1 MAGAP
6 GRRSV
11 GIVAWMAALSA
22 AGVAAGA
29 VCAAAPAEAP
39 PEPVR
44 QYRLVERAVEA
55 DADPAASLDR
65 DVIVSE
71 WTGPDGTAVRVPAF
85 WDGGRTWRVRFAP
98 VRPGRWTYR
107 VCRADGPQ
115 AAAAGGAGGGPGA
128 SPAAGETLAS
138 GTLDV
143 QPADAADANPLH
155 RHGPFLKVA
164 PGGRHLAHTDGT
176 PFFWLG
182 DTWWFCPSDLVPI
195 DASNRPG
202 VASMYKAL
210 VDKRAAQR
218 FTILHMAFL
227 DGIQTPA
234 GRAACTDVFGGTIH
248 PAYWQQAD
256 RYLRYANEKGLV
268 PVIGFGFHHMHD
280 QSTVQQ
286 LERLWRYALARFGA
300 MGVSFLI
307 CGEYNIKSGEGPL
320 HERGYTPVD
329 LHRIDVLLG
338 TGRFIRDRDPY
349 ARAMTIH
356 PWAMGLDGQQAW
368 AEPWYDFVM
377 LQGGHAPHGPSVA
390 AYREACEARPVRPV
404 LEGECTYEGI
414 YGMTADVVRRN
425 AYKAVQAGCFG
436 YTYGAHG
443 LWYPT
448 QDETDRKFDEWGE
461 PIPWW
466 RALEAPGADH
476 MTHLRAA
483 YERVRWWKLVP
494 IATQRLAWQPDRKP
508 GRGVWV
514 KAEGDDTL
522 FVYYAACEKPS
533 PAPFLQLE
541 GEGGA
546 YAVTVFDPR
555 TGEATTPA
563 GTVDAESGRLRLPA
577 PPDERDGVV
586 ILERRPG

>member
-1 MAGAP
+1 MAG
-6 GRRSV
+6 GSRRVSV
-11 GIVAWMAALSA
+11 RLLRWVAEIS
-22 AGVAAGA
+22 A
-29 VCAAAPAEAP
+29 VCAAACAAPAEESPAA
-39 PEPVR
+39 VR
-44 QYRLVERAVEA
+44 QYGLVERAVEA

-65 DVIVSE
+65 DVIVSQ
-71 WTGPDGTAVRVPAF
+71 WTGPDGSTVRVPAF

-98 VRPGRWTYR
+98 TRPGRWTYR
-107 VCRADGPQ
+107 IVRAEGPQ
-115 AAAAGGAGGGPGA
+115 AGAPR
-128 SPAAGETLAS
+128 PAGETLAT
-138 GTLDV
+138 GTVDV
-143 QPADAADANPLH
+143 RLADAADANPLH

-164 PGGRHLAHTDGT
+164 PGGRHLTYTDGT
-176 PFFWLG
+176 PLFWLG

-195 DASNRPG
+195 DGSNRPG

-227 DGIQTPA
+227 GGLKTPD
-234 GRAACTDVFGGTIH
+234 GRATYTDILSGAIN

-256 RYLRYANEKGLV
+256 RYLRYVNEKGLV
-268 PVIGFGFHHMHD
+268 PAIGFGFHHMHD
-280 QSTVQQ
+280 RVTLPQ

-300 MGVSFLI
+300 MGATFLI
-307 CGEYNIKSGEGPL
+307 CGEYNVKSGDGLLQKRE
-320 HERGYTPVD
+320 YTPVD
-329 LHRIDVLLG
+329 LRRIDVLLR

-349 ARAMTIH
+349 ARATTIH
-356 PWAMGLDGQQAW
+356 PWAMGLDGRQAW
-368 AEPWYDFVM
+368 AEPWYDFIM

-390 AYREACEARPVRPV
+390 MYREALDARPVRPV

-414 YGMTADVVRRN
+414 HGMTADVVRRN
-425 AYKAVQAGCFG
+425 AYKAIQAGCFG

-448 QDETDRKFDEWGE
+448 QDESDRKFDNWGE

-466 RALEAPGADH
+466 QALEAPGADH

-483 YERVRWWKLVP
+483 YECVRWWNLAPVAP
-494 IATQRLAWQPDRKP
+494 RRLAWESDRRPK
-508 GRGVWV
+508 RDVWA
-514 KAEGDDTL
+514 KADGDETF
-522 FVYYAACEKPS
+522 FVYFAACEKPS

-541 GEGGA
+541 GKGGT
-546 YAVTVFDPR
+546 YGVTTLDPR

-563 GTVDAESGRLRLPA
+563 GEATAPADAVRAEGGRLRLPA
-577 PPDERDGVV
+577 PPDARDWII